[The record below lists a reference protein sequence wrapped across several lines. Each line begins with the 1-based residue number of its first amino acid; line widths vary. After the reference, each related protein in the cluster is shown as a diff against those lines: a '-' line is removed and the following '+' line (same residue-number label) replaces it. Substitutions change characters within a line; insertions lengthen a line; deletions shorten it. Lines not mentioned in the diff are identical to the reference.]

1 MAAEAG
7 RLSLRA
13 ASPDDGAAIAALY
26 APYVENSIVSFETEA
41 PDAAAMR
48 GRIEAG
54 GDLYPWLAAVDE
66 AGELVGYAY
75 ASAFRPRPAYRYT
88 VETTVYVRQ
97 GLHRRGVGSFL
108 YAPLLSMLEAQGFT
122 QAFGAISLP
131 NPASAALHEKL
142 GFVRAGTYRQVGWK
156 LGGWWDV
163 GLWQRQLAPAT
174 VPPSEPKPWR
184 EVGLPPTE
192 ISPPQDRSGGC
203 QRR

>member
-13 ASPDDGAAIAALY
+13 ATADDAAAIAALY

-54 GDLYPWLAAVDE
+54 GPLYPWLAAIDA
-66 AGELVGYAY
+66 AGALAGYAY

-88 VETTVYVRQ
+88 VETTVYVRR
-97 GLHRRGVGSFL
+97 GLHRRGIGSFL
-108 YAPLLSMLEAQGFT
+108 YRPLLAILEAQGFT
-122 QAFGAISLP
+122 QAFGAVSLP

-142 GFVRAGTYRQVGWK
+142 GFARAGTYTRVGWK

-163 GLWQRQLAPAT
+163 GLWQRSLAAPT
-174 VPPSEPKPWR
+174 VPPIEPKPWR
-184 EVGLPPTE
+184 EMGILETWNPP
-192 ISPPQDRSGGC
+192 S
-203 QRR
+203 